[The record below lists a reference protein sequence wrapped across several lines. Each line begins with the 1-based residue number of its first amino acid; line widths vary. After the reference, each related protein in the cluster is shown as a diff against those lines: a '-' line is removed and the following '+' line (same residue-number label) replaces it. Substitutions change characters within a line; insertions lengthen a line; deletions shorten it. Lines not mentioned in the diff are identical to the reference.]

1 MNNAQ
6 RDLLANAFA
15 DCLATIKLA
24 GAKKLLLTTSPYRF
38 HAESHSECVPAG
50 TMATISGLPDVA

>member
-6 RDLLANAFA
+6 WDLLANAFA

-24 GAKKLLLTTSPYRF
+24 AAKIIVVD
-38 HAESHSECVPAG
+38 HVP
-50 TMATISGLPDVA
+50 ISFSC